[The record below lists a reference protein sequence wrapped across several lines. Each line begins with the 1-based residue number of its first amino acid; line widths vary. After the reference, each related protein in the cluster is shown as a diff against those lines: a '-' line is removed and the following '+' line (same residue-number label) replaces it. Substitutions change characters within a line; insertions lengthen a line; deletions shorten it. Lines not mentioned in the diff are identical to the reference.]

1 MGRVSTVRAHQL
13 EQGSYT
19 WDVWAPTFSKI
30 LLPPLLLPLPLPPAP
45 PSLPLAGRRRCQ
57 PWSLLVP
64 HRPLA
69 FVMLIPV
76 DISCG
81 PKPLNPRPL
90 CPIDPSRSSRS
101 TKERRSSGLRR
112 GPCNRLFPVWD
123 VQRRFTGSCGFSF
136 SGACCWGFE
145 GMSIP
150 KLPQSMPGIT
160 MHRVLVVTRAP
171 NSQSL

>member
-1 MGRVSTVRAHQL
+1 MYGHLHFRKF
-13 EQGSYT
+13 Y
-19 WDVWAPTFSKI
+19 FS
-30 LLPPLLLPLPLPPAP
+30 PLLLPLPLPTAP

-69 FVMLIPV
+69 FVMLILV

-81 PKPLNPRPL
+81 PKPLSPRPF

-112 GPCNRLFPVWD
+112 GPCNRLF
-123 VQRRFTGSCGFSF
+123 RFGTFSVGLQGLAASAF
-136 SGACCWGFE
+136 LALAVGVSRGCP
-145 GMSIP
+145 S
-150 KLPQSMPGIT
+150 
-160 MHRVLVVTRAP
+160 P
-171 NSQSL
+171 NSPAEYAWNDHASGPSGGSSTKLSISIETP